1 MTSEKILGI
10 QELEI
15 FNYSDI
21 EIRSIKQELIRY
33 AGSKNEIIPA
43 DTVSCWL
50 MDFQE
55 LRMPVMEVIKR
66 IRLAKLDNKYG
77 VTDFSAFMNV
87 RLSEYSTYYKHEHKE
102 EPKTRV
108 NYDEKIMGYGVAICY
123 NKIKEFPNILLN
135 KEYVIIDEYVRNNMH
150 DKNILLR
157 DESGYT
163 AFYPAEYFK
172 LKQ

>member
-1 MTSEKILGI
+1 MNPLSKTLYSLQERTAIEYELISFALCKNENYDDPTKRAWIDEFENMNMTSFE
-10 QELEI
+10 
-15 FNYSDI
+15 
-21 EIRSIKQELIRY
+21 
-33 AGSKNEIIPA
+33 A
-43 DTVSCWL
+43 
-50 MDFQE
+50 
-55 LRMPVMEVIKR
+55 IKR
-66 IRLAKLDNKYG
+66 IRLAKLEKKFG
-77 VTDFSAFMNV
+77 VTEFAVFMNV
-87 RLSEYSTYYKHEHKE
+87 NLSDYGTFYKHEKKQ
-102 EPKTRV
+102 EPETRV

>member
-55 LRMPVMEVIKR
+55 LRMPVTEVIKR
-66 IRLAKLDNKYG
+66 IRLAKLDNKFG
-77 VTDFSAFMNV
+77 VTDFAAFINV
-87 RLSEYSTYYKHEHKE
+87 RLSDYSTFYKYEHKE
-102 EPKTRV
+102 ETPTRV
-108 NYDEKIMGYGVAICY
+108 NYNDEIMGYGKAYPVRNDFKY
-123 NKIKEFPNILLN
+123 LQKEY
-135 KEYVIIDEYVRNNMH
+135 YVIIDEIVVNNMQ
-150 DKNILLR
+150 DKDILIR
-157 DESGYT
+157 DDSGYT
-163 AFYPAEYFK
+163 AFYPQIYFK